1 IGEPP
6 RQTPSNRS
14 AQIRKLSPTWQMY
27 APTDHVSSGSLSD
40 PSASASASTWA
51 YERGV
56 FTTDLIASSWEMAQS
71 KPHSWHGSPYRFSPQ
86 SLTVEVSRGTS
97 FWHRPSC
104 TSPARPFPF

>member
-1 IGEPP
+1 MGEAP
-6 RQTPSNRS
+6 RQIPSNRS

-56 FTTDLIASSWEMAQS
+56 LTTDLIASSREMAQP
-71 KPHSWHGSPYRFSPQ
+71 KPHS
-86 SLTVEVSRGTS
+86 
-97 FWHRPSC
+97 
-104 TSPARPFPF
+104 